1 MSTLFFYLFGLTYS
15 TKNVSIKVEVIN
27 VDNNI
32 GERIKELRN
41 DLKLSQTEF
50 GKKLGVSRDTI
61 NNLERNRVDIKD
73 LIIKSICHEFNVNE
87 LWLRSGDGDMFK
99 SNDLD
104 FDTLAAKISLSD
116 RDDLKELI
124 KTLWEFDVDELKAI
138 LDIVKILKKQ
148 P

>member
-1 MSTLFFYLFGLTYS
+1 MAPFYC
-15 TKNVSIKVEVIN
+15 IKC
-27 VDNNI
+27 
-32 GERIKELRN
+32 IKELRN

>member
-1 MSTLFFYLFGLTYS
+1 VSTLFFYLFGLTYS